1 MTTQFEHQPIGR
13 QLTLLMVGALVVIF
27 AVLVWIVQ
35 HFSSKALVAET
46 EHSLEQESKIMVGML
61 DSLFEG
67 VKARGERQSSF
78 FVKYAGGEPLPGQG
92 TMRTGEVDLPVVR
105 IGDEVVNGNDRLLKS
120 FKNLTGDEA
129 GILAIKDGKLYR
141 LSTLLAD
148 KDGKALVGSA
158 IASDDPLAKAV
169 LQGQDYSGLSVRGG
183 KYYFGTSRVLKG
195 ADGKPWGAYSVRIS
209 LEAEMQQVRQLFGS
223 VITGKTGYVYI
234 LRPTDDKGGG
244 EFVLHPSY
252 QEKTIAA
259 IDQADGV
266 KAHLAEILARKDGT
280 FHFDVAD
287 SDGSLRPKLLQVA
300 TSRNWGWT
308 LVVGSWVEEY
318 LEGSKRLRNVVI
330 GAGSGAAILLAALIL
345 LLVRQRLAGLATLA
359 EAVDRLGKGDL
370 RAAAQHAAPGSRNEV
385 HQIGSAFN
393 AMVDS
398 MRTLVNGVASTSR
411 ELGNSADELS
421 STASTAMQGAAQQ
434 SESAAAIAASVEEM
448 SVSITEVAENAR
460 QATRISEEAKSLT
473 ESGRGVVDTAVRD
486 LEEVADDIKESA
498 ALIQSLGERSQQISS
513 VVGVIREIAEQ
524 TNLLALNAA
533 IEAARAGE
541 QGRGFAVVAD
551 EVRKLAERTALSTR
565 EIATTVQSIID
576 ETAHAVARIQTL
588 RTRMTGSVDLAREA
602 GQALAEIDVSARQ
615 AVATVQSIAASTHQ
629 QSGTS
634 QEIARLV
641 ERIARMADGSSGRA
655 TQNSER
661 AGRLQRLA
669 AALQAQ
675 LARFT
680 T

>member
-105 IGDEVVNGNDRLLKS
+105 IGDEIVNGNDRL
-120 FKNLTGDEA
+120 
-129 GILAIKDGKLYR
+129 
-141 LSTLLAD
+141 
-148 KDGKALVGSA
+148 
-158 IASDDPLAKAV
+158 
-169 LQGQDYSGLSVRGG
+169 
-183 KYYFGTSRVLKG
+183 
-195 ADGKPWGAYSVRIS
+195 
-209 LEAEMQQVRQLFGS
+209 
-223 VITGKTGYVYI
+223 
-234 LRPTDDKGGG
+234 
-244 EFVLHPSY
+244 
-252 QEKTIAA
+252 
-259 IDQADGV
+259 
-266 KAHLAEILARKDGT
+266 
-280 FHFDVAD
+280 
-287 SDGSLRPKLLQVA
+287 
-300 TSRNWGWT
+300 
-308 LVVGSWVEEY
+308 

-588 RTRMTGSVDLAREA
+588 RTRMTGSVELAREA
-602 GQALAEIDVSARQ
+602 GQALAEDRRVCPAGGGDCPEHRREYPPAERHQPGDRAPGRAHCPDGRRQQRARDPEQRTGGQ
-615 AVATVQSIAASTHQ
+615 AAAS
-629 QSGTS
+629 GGG
-634 QEIARLV
+634 A
-641 ERIARMADGSSGRA
+641 AGA
-655 TQNSER
+655 TR
-661 AGRLQRLA
+661 TLHHLKPGDHCVR
-669 AALQAQ
+669 
-675 LARFT
+675 
-680 T
+680 